1 MSNITFDMI
10 AAEMQDLS
18 ISHERF
24 IQLSHM
30 LNNSIS
36 SHRTA
41 FDPVYNTQEIGLD
54 GRYIDDLLLTD
65 EFEGRA
71 IWGRPEKKCECGA
84 KFTSRPNYHLDWCPL
99 YEKK

>member
-10 AAEMQDLS
+10 TAEMQDLS

-30 LNNSIS
+30 LNSIIS

-41 FDPVYNTQEIGLD
+41 FDPVYANSSLHDIVFNETPT
-54 GRYIDDLLLTD
+54 YDLT
-65 EFEGRA
+65 GQM
-71 IWGRPEKKCECGA
+71 IWSKPEKKCECGA
-84 KFTSRPNYHLDWCPL
+84 KFTSRPDYHSDYCPL
-99 YEKK
+99 YKKEE

>member
-1 MSNITFDMI
+1 VSDITFDII

-30 LNNSIS
+30 LNSHIS

-41 FDPVYNTQEIGLD
+41 FDPVYNFTTS
-54 GRYIDDLLLTD
+54 IDTMCNEAPIYDLT
-65 EFEGRA
+65 GQM
-71 IWGRPEKKCECGA
+71 IWSKPEKKCECGA
-84 KFTSRPNYHLDWCPL
+84 KFTSRPNYHSDYCPL
-99 YEKK
+99 YAEEKK